1 MLALRSSKQLY
12 KTLLLLDNQ
21 PLLLFSLQVM
31 TNSMTQWTAACQASV
46 SLIISQSLPKFMSI
60 QLVIPLNHHI
70 LYHTLPPA
78 FSASES
84 FPLSQRFTSGGQSIG
99 ASASASVLPKSIQS
113 WFPLRLTGLISL
125 PVRDSQE
132 SSPTPQLK
140 SVNSLM
146 FCRLYCPALT
156 SVHDCWKNHSLDNT
170 DLCQQSDVFAF

>member
-31 TNSMTQWTAACQASV
+31 TNSMTQWTAACQASI

-70 LYHTLPPA
+70 LYHPLPPA
-78 FSASES
+78 FSASKS

-99 ASASASVLPKSIQS
+99 ASASASVLPKCIQG
-113 WFPLRLTGLISL
+113 WFPLGLTGYCSWG
-125 PVRDSQE
+125 SQGKNIE
-132 SSPTPQLK
+132 
-140 SVNSLM
+140 VVCM
-146 FCRLYCPALT
+146 FCQNSPLWPVHLGCPYTVWLIVSLT
-156 SVHDCWKNHSLDNT
+156 
-170 DLCQQSDVFAF
+170 